1 MWNDDRSFIIVQT
14 LVIKKRKRRKE
25 KKKLLFLLHIKAGSF
40 VRLFFLLFFLSLS
53 SSFIIDRARIAV
65 VSTVDVM
72 RPKLKRIVCW
82 LVDEEDGI
90 ERTSNVIRIYGRCQC
105 SFFLSRLP
113 SFCL

>member
-25 KKKLLFLLHIKAGSF
+25 KKKLLFLLRIKAGSF
-40 VRLFFLLFFLSLS
+40 VRLFFLLFSLS